1 MSEARYQLVESLYGP
16 GTAAGWLLTIC
27 SVLLSWLFNPRL
39 KKVDHITND
48 FIATLTLPFIA
59 SAHVIFQLLRLPAT
73 PLEVFTSL
81 APEMV
86 QRAAAI
92 AAPLNICQ
100 TFSIFALLL
109 FAISAWRLQVK
120 RAALVFVAGVLSW
133 ATVNAVFVA
142 HQASQTQHA
151 VLGNQDSYPTVI
163 SVVRRTDAQ
172 QHAFLGNQDSYPTV
186 ISVRRT
192 DAHQQSN
199 FEMRTSDKFA
209 LGIGLGAFI
218 FSLLMFTLPVLLL
231 VRRKIGNDSSPA
243 ENQEMDSFQRRT
255 TSSIPAIS
263 RGIKRAWMKST
274 AFISGLS
281 TPIAFGVAILMSTG
295 VLTGEG
301 FTLKYQPF
309 FIPKTSTSTR
319 SLDQLV
325 ALAGGGITFLFSVF
339 DAVTETRGSSCTTQ
353 EETHVMASLGR
364 PGSGAVHLSDPSSD
378 QRTTEL
384 RRRSI

>member
-1 MSEARYQLVESLYGP
+1 MMSESRYQLVESLYGP

-27 SVLLSWLFNPRL
+27 SVLVSWLFNPRL
-39 KKVDHITND
+39 RKFDHITND
-48 FIATLTLPFIA
+48 FIATLTLPVIA

-100 TFSIFALLL
+100 TFSMFALAL

-120 RAALVFVAGVLSW
+120 RAALIFVAGVFSW
-133 ATVNAVFVA
+133 ATVNAVFLA
-142 HQASQTQHA
+142 SQASPPQHT

-163 SVVRRTDAQ
+163 SVV
-172 QHAFLGNQDSYPTV
+172 H
-186 ISVRRT
+186 RT
-192 DAHQQSN
+192 DAHQQRN
-199 FEMRTSDKFA
+199 LEMTHSDKFA
-209 LGIGLGAFI
+209 LGIGLGAGI
-218 FSLLMFTLPVLLL
+218 FGLLMFTLPVLLL
-231 VRRKIGNDSSPA
+231 VRRKVGTDSSLA
-243 ENQEMDSFQRRT
+243 TNQETDSSQQRIIL
-255 TSSIPAIS
+255 SVPVFS
-263 RGIKRAWMKST
+263 RSIKRAWMKST

-295 VLTGEG
+295 VLTDEG

-309 FIPKTSTSTR
+309 FIPKTNTSMR

-339 DAVTETRGSSCTTQ
+339 DAVTET
-353 EETHVMASLGR
+353 
-364 PGSGAVHLSDPSSD
+364 
-378 QRTTEL
+378 
-384 RRRSI
+384 